1 MICQSVEPCRNCG
14 VDLEKGSEVF
24 EKVEDYPVDPIMIG
38 AEYFAQDPRPD
49 KLNLTV
55 GIYQDEHGQT
65 PVLQAVKEAERRL
78 VETQTTKSYLAL
90 TGDAEYC
97 SVLGQEILG
106 DTFGN
111 DWIAAQTSGGAVALR
126 VMADLL
132 AQMPDPP
139 TVWLQTPTY
148 GNYVPILTAAGAR
161 FAQVPYYDPI
171 GRKITFD
178 QMLGGLANARTGD
191 VFLMQGVCHN
201 PTGADMTPEQF
212 DVLLEVLEQR
222 GIIPWI
228 DLAYLGF
235 AQSFEDDCTV
245 ARQIAAR
252 FHECVVCITLSKSF
266 GIYRDRAGALFVKT
280 RKDDRPRILRAVSA
294 IVRSGASHA
303 PDHGPSV
310 VRTILQDQKLKV
322 LWLQELDRM
331 RARVAEVR
339 AQIAQTEIDDFG
351 THDLAYL
358 ASQRGMFSLLP
369 LTESQETAL
378 TRDHGI
384 HVVKGGRVNVARLG
398 PNDFDWLIR
407 AVRTVMALE
416 P

>member
-1 MICQSVEPCRNCG
+1 MICKAVGACRIRAI
-14 VDLEKGSEVF
+14 DFEKGSDVF

-38 AEYFAQDPRPD
+38 ADYFAQDPRTD

-55 GIYQDEHGQT
+55 GIFQDAHGQT
-65 PVLQAVKEAERRL
+65 PVLQAVKEAERQL

-97 SVLGQEILG
+97 AVLGREIL
-106 DTFGN
+106 DEAFSS
-111 DWIAAQTSGGAVALR
+111 DWVAAQTSGGAVALR

-148 GNYVPILTAAGAR
+148 GNYIPILTAAGTR
-161 FAQVPYYDPI
+161 LAQVPYYDPI
-171 GRKITFD
+171 GRKITFN
-178 QMLGGLANARTGD
+178 QMLDGLTNAKAGD

-201 PTGADMTPEQF
+201 PTGADMTAEQF
-212 DVLLEVLEQR
+212 NALLEVLEQR

-235 AQSFEDDCTV
+235 AHGFEADCAM
-245 ARQIAAR
+245 ARQIAER
-252 FHECVVCITLSKSF
+252 FHECIVCVTLSKSF

-280 RKDDRPRILRAVSA
+280 RKDDRPRIHRAVSA

-310 VRTILQDQKLKV
+310 VRTILQDQKLKA

-331 RARVAEVR
+331 RVRVAEVR
-339 AQIAQTEIDDFG
+339 AQITQTERNDFG
-351 THDLAYL
+351 TQDLAYL
-358 ASQRGMFSLLP
+358 TQQRGMFSLLP
-369 LTESQETAL
+369 LTEHQETAL

-398 PNDFDWLIR
+398 SQDIGWLIR
-407 AVRTVMALE
+407 AVRTVMASRS
-416 P
+416 